1 MIGSNSSL
9 SVYIEVTCD
18 QVPVM
23 SGTIRLYGARRVF
36 FFFKLLGTSVSLT
49 ARKLEAFREA

>member
-36 FFFKLLGTSVSLT
+36 FFKLLGTSVSLT
-49 ARKLEAFREA
+49 TRKLEAFREA

>member
-36 FFFKLLGTSVSLT
+36 FFKLLGTSVSLT

>member
-36 FFFKLLGTSVSLT
+36 FFKTLGH
-49 ARKLEAFREA
+49 ECFIDREKVGGL